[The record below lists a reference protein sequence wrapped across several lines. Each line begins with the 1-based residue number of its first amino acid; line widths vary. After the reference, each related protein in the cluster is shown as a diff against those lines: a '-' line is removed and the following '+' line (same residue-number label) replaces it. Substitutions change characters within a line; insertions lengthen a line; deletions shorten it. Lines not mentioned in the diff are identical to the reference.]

1 MTAKLI
7 HGDWQTT
14 IRTLGGLLSAHALC
28 GGSDPS
34 QASPLCA
41 PSDADLFLEKA
52 LDLAEHLRPAFEA
65 TKTGM
70 PLREVDFATG
80 EVFADVDNNGAA
92 SLAEVAT
99 VQLE

>member
-1 MTAKLI
+1 M
-7 HGDWQTT
+7 
-14 IRTLGGLLSAHALC
+14 
-28 GGSDPS
+28 
-34 QASPLCA
+34 
-41 PSDADLFLEKA
+41 FLEKA

-70 PLREVDFATG
+70 PLREIDFATG

-99 VQLE
+99 VQLELVLAHMTHPPFLCSP